1 MPPVNKSLSS
11 QTQQSRILNIIQC
24 NINNINNN
32 NNYNNN
38 HDNYNYN
45 NNDSK
50 FDLKDRN
57 NDKCAFI
64 MYRSYSVRHNKVHNP

>member
-32 NNYNNN
+32 
-38 HDNYNYN
+38 HDNYNYDN

-57 NDKCAFI
+57 NDYCAFI
-64 MYRSYSVRHNKVHNP
+64 MYRSCIVLDII